1 MGIIFMVG
9 IVVANS
15 VLLVDF
21 ANRLLHEEG
30 LTVPEAIARAG
41 GLRLRPILMTFL
53 ATFISL
59 LPMAIG
65 LGRGS
70 EANVP
75 LGRAVL
81 GGLLAGTILTLYVV
95 PILYSLLRRRAPAT
109 ASP

>member
-15 VLLVDF
+15 VLLIDF
-21 ANRLLHEEG
+21 ANRLMAQG
-30 LTVPEAIARAG
+30 LPPGEAVVTAG
-41 GLRLRPILMTFL
+41 TLRLRPILMTFL

-59 LPMAIG
+59 TPMAIG
-65 LGRGS
+65 LGKGS

-95 PILYSLLRRRAPAT
+95 PILYSLVPRAQPAPAT
-109 ASP
+109 I